1 MQQGATAD
9 NNDPEQGQATPEKNP
24 HEHNVPTAE
33 PVTSP
38 PPTCPTPTIIID
50 SDNKSE
56 CGYTGGV
63 NQFLTSDSEVE
74 LSWESSAADVSD
86 FSSITD
92 FDNSDI
98 ERLVKGAEKGWSLYE
113 EMQVVKSAGEWQQ
126 AEEK

>member
-1 MQQGATAD
+1 M
-9 NNDPEQGQATPEKNP
+9 
-24 HEHNVPTAE
+24 
-33 PVTSP
+33 
-38 PPTCPTPTIIID
+38 
-50 SDNKSE
+50 
-56 CGYTGGV
+56 
-63 NQFLTSDSEVE
+63 E